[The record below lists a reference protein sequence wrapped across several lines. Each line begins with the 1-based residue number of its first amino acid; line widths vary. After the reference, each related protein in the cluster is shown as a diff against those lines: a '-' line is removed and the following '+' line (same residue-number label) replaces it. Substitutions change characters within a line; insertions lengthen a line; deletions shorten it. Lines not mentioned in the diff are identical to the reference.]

1 MTQND
6 LTQNA
11 MKSLSVYLKDYEMS
25 RDLVSLVLDKNEIG
39 NDGLRELSNGLI
51 ERFNAMDRDQ
61 NNMYTINLQT
71 NMMSNCI

>member
-1 MTQND
+1 
-6 LTQNA
+6 